1 MIFVRIHKNKSQITQ
16 NDIHTQSLTH
26 THTHTHKQCAEY
38 IGATVLSIIIVT
50 AGHLQT
56 LGDGKLHIHVA
67 SLNVERWYH
76 AETEAEQSFL
86 WTARN
91 YARSLVLG

>member
-16 NDIHTQSLTH
+16 NDTHNRSH
-26 THTHTHKQCAEY
+26 THTHTHKQCAED
-38 IGATVLSIIIVT
+38 IGAKVLSIIIVT

-91 YARSLVLG
+91 CARSLVLG

>member
-1 MIFVRIHKNKSQITQ
+1 MTHAHNRS
-16 NDIHTQSLTH
+16 HTNTH
-26 THTHTHKQCAEY
+26 THTQCAED
-38 IGATVLSIIIVT
+38 IGAKVLSIIIVT

-76 AETEAEQSFL
+76 AETEAESFL

-91 YARSLVLG
+91 CARSLVLG